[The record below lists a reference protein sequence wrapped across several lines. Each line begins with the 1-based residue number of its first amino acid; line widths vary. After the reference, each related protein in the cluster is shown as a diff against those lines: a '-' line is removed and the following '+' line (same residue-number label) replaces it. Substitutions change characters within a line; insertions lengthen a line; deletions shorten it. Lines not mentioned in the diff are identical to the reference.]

1 MRGLEFKLYT
11 KEEIAQLSIEELL
24 AYLLSSLTEIDSF
37 RIKEFP
43 LDEETLGDYYT
54 IDFDQIKSHLKYSED
69 YSVLEF
75 PIVDDREERSVFSKS
90 IKDYFTPIGFFNF
103 TKCTY
108 KQKPLGLVDINMF
121 IYSMERKLNA
131 LKHPHYQKVFE
142 KEENLAFDFE
152 NNKYVRADKENPNNE
167 HSQIYKERLEL
178 LHFCLGKVKK
188 YYFKTYFPVFLS
200 FIHESRPDGQYQHAV
215 EYVEQYKNYLEN
227 YFENGVSCL
236 LIFSDISV
244 GEYMKLKLH
253 AKSLLKILNHIE
265 DSLKKVKKEEDFSFA
280 DYVQLKHTEE
290 YQIYEE
296 MRNLINHLENFKTP
310 RKNQQ
315 NKTFEWGYIGINRET
330 KELFPNIAE
339 VERRR
344 YFTEDHWDE
353 IKEDQIRKEY
363 YEFQL
368 NKETNKET
376 EETTEVVSVEEVVQQ
391 DEIISKK
398 YPFLRKQHLEEL
410 KELNLGDKKLYI
422 GNLCKDNGI
431 DKNVYLELMNNVHRI
446 KEIL

>member
-1 MRGLEFKLYT
+1 
-11 KEEIAQLSIEELL
+11 
-24 AYLLSSLTEIDSF
+24 
-37 RIKEFP
+37 
-43 LDEETLGDYYT
+43 
-54 IDFDQIKSHLKYSED
+54 
-69 YSVLEF
+69 V
-75 PIVDDREERSVFSKS
+75 
-90 IKDYFTPIGFFNF
+90 
-103 TKCTY
+103 
-108 KQKPLGLVDINMF
+108 GLVDINMF
-121 IYSMERKLNA
+121 IYSMERKANA

-142 KEENLAFDFE
+142 KEENLAFDFK
-152 NNKYVRADKENPNNE
+152 NNRYVRADKENPNNE
-167 HSQIYKERLEL
+167 HSKIYKERLEL

-200 FIHESRPDGQYQHAV
+200 FIHESRPNAQYQKAV
-215 EYVEQYKNYLEN
+215 EYVQQYKNYLEN

-265 DSLKKVKKEEDFSFA
+265 DSLKKIKKEEDFSFA

-315 NKTFEWGYIGINRET
+315 NKTFEWGYIGINQET

-344 YFTEDHWDE
+344 YFTEEHWDE
-353 IKEDQIRKEY
+353 IKEDQMRKEY

-368 NKETNKET
+368 NKETNKNT
-376 EETTEVVSVEEVVQQ
+376 GETTEVVPVEAVQQ
-391 DEIISKK
+391 EEIISSK
-398 YPFLRKQHLEEL
+398 YPFLRKHHLEEL
-410 KELNLGDKKLYI
+410 KELNHGDKKLYI
-422 GNLCKDNGI
+422 GNLCKDKGI
-431 DKNVYLELMNNVHRI
+431 DKNVYLELMNNVKNI
-446 KEIL
+446 KEML

>member
-1 MRGLEFKLYT
+1 MRELEFKLFT
-11 KEEIAQLSIEELL
+11 KEEIEQLSIEELL
-24 AYLLSSLTEIDSF
+24 SYLLSSLTDINPF
-37 RIKEFP
+37 RTKEFS
-43 LDEETLGDYYT
+43 LDEEELGDYYT

-75 PIVDDREERSVFSKS
+75 PIVDDRQERSVFSKS
-90 IKDYFTPIGFFNF
+90 IKDYFTPLGFFNF

-121 IYSMERKLNA
+121 IYGMERKSNA
-131 LKHPHYQKVFE
+131 FKHPHYQKVFE
-142 KEENLAFDFE
+142 KEENLAFDFT
-152 NNKYVRADKENPNNE
+152 NKKYVRADKENPNNE

-200 FIHESRPDGQYQHAV
+200 FIHESRPDAEYRHAV

-227 YFENGVSCL
+227 YFENGISCL

-244 GEYMKLKLH
+244 GEYMQLKLH
-253 AKSLLKILNHIE
+253 AKKLLKILNHIE
-265 DSLKKVKKEEDFSFA
+265 DSLKKVKKEENFSFA

-290 YQIYEE
+290 YQIFEE
-296 MRNLINHLENFKTP
+296 MRDLINHLENFKTP
-310 RKNQQ
+310 RKKQQ
-315 NKTFEWGYIGINRET
+315 NKVFEWGYIGIDKET
-330 KELFPNIAE
+330 QELFPNISE

-344 YFTEDHWDE
+344 YFTEEHWDE
-353 IKEDQIRKEY
+353 IKEDQMRKEY

-376 EETTEVVSVEEVVQQ
+376 EGTTEVVPVEEVVQQ
-391 DEIISKK
+391 DEIISEK
-398 YPFLRKQHLEEL
+398 YPFLRRQHLEDL
-410 KELNLGDKKLYI
+410 KSLNHGDKKLYI
-422 GNLCKDNGI
+422 GTLCKNKNV
-431 DKNVYLELMNNVHRI
+431 DKNVYLYLMDNVQNI

>member
-1 MRGLEFKLYT
+1 MRGLEFRLYT
-11 KEEIAQLSIEELL
+11 KEEIAHLSIEELL
-24 AYLLSSLTEIDSF
+24 EYLLSSLTEIDSF
-37 RIKEFP
+37 RTKEFP
-43 LDEETLGDYYT
+43 LDEETLGDYYV

-121 IYSMERKLNA
+121 IYSMERKANA

-142 KEENLAFDFE
+142 KEENLAFDFK
-152 NNKYVRADKENPNNE
+152 NNRYVRADKENPNNE
-167 HSQIYKERLEL
+167 HSKIYKERLEL

-200 FIHESRPDGQYQHAV
+200 FIHESRPNAQYQKAV
-215 EYVEQYKNYLEN
+215 EYVQQYKNYLEN

-265 DSLKKVKKEEDFSFA
+265 DSLKKIKKEEDFSFA

-315 NKTFEWGYIGINRET
+315 NKTFEWGYIGINQET

-344 YFTEDHWDE
+344 YFTEEHWDE
-353 IKEDQIRKEY
+353 IKEDQMRKEY

-368 NKETNKET
+368 NKETNKNT
-376 EETTEVVSVEEVVQQ
+376 GETTEVVPVEAVQQ
-391 DEIISKK
+391 EEIISSK
-398 YPFLRKQHLEEL
+398 YPFLRKHHLEEL
-410 KELNLGDKKLYI
+410 KELNHGDKKLYI
-422 GNLCKDNGI
+422 GNLCKDKGI
-431 DKNVYLELMNNVHRI
+431 DKNVYLELMNNVKNI
-446 KEIL
+446 KEML